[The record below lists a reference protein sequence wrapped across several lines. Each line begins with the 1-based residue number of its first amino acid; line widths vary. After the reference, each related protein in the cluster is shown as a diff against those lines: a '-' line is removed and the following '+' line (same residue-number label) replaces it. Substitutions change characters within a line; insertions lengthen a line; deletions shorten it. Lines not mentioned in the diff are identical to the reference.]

1 MAGRQ
6 GIDKRGRGET
16 ILSYFERELEHIER
30 WKVLRKDLFR
40 NEEPLI
46 KLIGMTTPTEEMV
59 SLGVTTETLP
69 AYTAR
74 QSHESAGTY
83 EDDLNLNKKLITW
96 GHHTCLEAVQFVY
109 YVTGVSKS
117 LAGQWTRHRIGI
129 GWTFRSTRYVKANK
143 NTFIY
148 PALEYIDSE
157 DVVRSAYGIF
167 EREHRRAIE
176 VYDELKELGIRNQ
189 ELRRLMPVGWSTAA
203 YVYVN
208 ARSLRHFF
216 ELRLDKSAEWE
227 IRRLAYTM
235 FNDAMGIAPTLFED
249 LAGETL

>member
-1 MAGRQ
+1 M
-6 GIDKRGRGET
+6 K
-16 ILSYFERELEHIER
+16 YFTRELEHIER
-30 WKVLRKDLFR
+30 WKDLRKELFR
-40 NEEPLI
+40 NEEPAV
-46 KLIGMTTPTEEMV
+46 KLIGMTTPSEEIA
-59 SLGVTTETLP
+59 SQGVTTETLP

-74 QSHESAGTY
+74 QSHESDGTH
-83 EDDLNLNKKLITW
+83 EDDLKLNKKLISW

-143 NTFIY
+143 NMFIY
-148 PALEYIDSE
+148 PALEYMDS
-157 DVVRSAYGIF
+157 DDAVRAAYGIY
-167 EREHRRAIE
+167 EREHKRAMD
-176 VYDELKELGIRNQ
+176 VYDELKGLGVRNQ

-227 IRRLAYTM
+227 IRRLAYMM

-249 LAGETL
+249 LTGDEASG

>member
-1 MAGRQ
+1 M
-6 GIDKRGRGET
+6 KH
-16 ILSYFERELEHIER
+16 FERELEHIEK
-30 WKVLRKDLFR
+30 WKGLRKDLFR
-40 NEEPLI
+40 NEEPQI
-46 KLIGMTTPTEEMV
+46 KLIGMTTPTEEIA
-59 SLGVTTETLP
+59 SQGITTETLP
-69 AYTAR
+69 GYTAR

-83 EDDLNLNKKLITW
+83 EDDLKLNKKLISW

-143 NTFIY
+143 NMFIY
-148 PALEYIDSE
+148 PALEYLDSE
-157 DVVRSAYGIF
+157 DAVRSAYQIY
-167 EREHRRAIE
+167 EREHQRAMD
-176 VYDELKELGIRNQ
+176 VYEELKGHGIRNQ

-235 FNDAMGIAPTLFED
+235 FNDVMSIAPTLFED
-249 LAGETL
+249 LMNGDVGED